1 MAVKHG
7 SSKKVLYKNSLC
19 LRGKYKGKY
28 LGQLRKPTAF
38 GELKQMSWFGHTN
51 RIPETSIVKRIHKWK
66 PFTGRPAG
74 KPKSRW
80 EDDVRNDLNKMKVMK
95 WINLNGRIL
104 SRRPRLYQ
112 SCSAIDEEETK

>member
-51 RIPETSIVKRIHKWK
+51 RIPETSIVKRIQEDQLES
-66 PFTGRPAG
+66 PSLDG
-74 KPKSRW
+74 KMMSG
-80 EDDVRNDLNKMKVMK
+80 M
-95 WINLNGRIL
+95 I
-104 SRRPRLYQ
+104 
-112 SCSAIDEEETK
+112 